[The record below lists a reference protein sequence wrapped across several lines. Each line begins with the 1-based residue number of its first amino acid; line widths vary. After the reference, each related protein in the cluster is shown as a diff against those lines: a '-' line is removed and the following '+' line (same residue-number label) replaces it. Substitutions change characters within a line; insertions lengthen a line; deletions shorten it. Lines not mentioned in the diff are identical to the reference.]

1 MVITGRFVALTLL
14 GVVAAIASA
23 AAAYVFAGALVAMV
37 VLDLALAARIADLD
51 VARSGNGS
59 VRLRETIE
67 SRLRIHNGGR
77 RRLRAVVRD
86 AWVPSA
92 GARPRQQS
100 VSIPSGERRTLVTA
114 LTPTRRG
121 ERRSAAVTIRSFGPL
136 AVAARQRRVR
146 VAGAVRV
153 LPAFASRKYLP
164 EKLSRLRDLAGSV
177 LVRQRGQGTE
187 FDALRTYV
195 IGDDVRAID
204 WRATARSKDVVVR
217 TWRPERDR
225 RIVLALDTGR
235 SSATRIGDEPR
246 LDAALDAALLL
257 AAVAARAGDRVG
269 MVAADVAVRARLAS
283 TGADVLPALVDALA
297 PLEPSLVETDPQ
309 LLAGEVIRQVAQR
322 SLVVLFGSLDTGTES
337 GLLPAATALVA
348 RHELIVAAVADPA
361 LDAMTADV
369 DSVEGA
375 YAAAAAELAIAE
387 RADVVR
393 RLHRLGVHV
402 VEGAPAVFA
411 SRVTDAYLDLKA
423 AGRL

>member
-1 MVITGRFVALTLL
+1 
-14 GVVAAIASA
+14 
-23 AAAYVFAGALVAMV
+23 
-37 VLDLALAARIADLD
+37 
-51 VARSGNGS
+51 
-59 VRLRETIE
+59 
-67 SRLRIHNGGR
+67 
-77 RRLRAVVRD
+77 
-86 AWVPSA
+86 
-92 GARPRQQS
+92 
-100 VSIPSGERRTLVTA
+100 
-114 LTPTRRG
+114 
-121 ERRSAAVTIRSFGPL
+121 
-136 AVAARQRRVR
+136 
-146 VAGAVRV
+146 
-153 LPAFASRKYLP
+153 
-164 EKLSRLRDLAGSV
+164 
-177 LVRQRGQGTE
+177 
-187 FDALRTYV
+187 
-195 IGDDVRAID
+195 
-204 WRATARSKDVVVR
+204 
-217 TWRPERDR
+217 
-225 RIVLALDTGR
+225 
-235 SSATRIGDEPR
+235 
-246 LDAALDAALLL
+246 
-257 AAVAARAGDRVG
+257 

-402 VEGAPAVFA
+402 VEGAPGVFA